1 MTVELG
7 DLALF
12 LFYKGKKLWRFT
24 TLSKFGKS
32 EWGKYLT
39 RISFLGTFFGWQE
52 TPICIDFFEV
62 GDVDGSV
69 DDRPRLWGGWLNHTF
84 TFSPKFQLCF
94 HVVARNLH
102 IIHPLSATWYP
113 GKSAAGVNF
122 TLNGCRPWMS
132 KRWNLGESGCL
143 DFPDH
148 TCLNMWW

>member
-1 MTVELG
+1 MTIALG

-39 RISFLGTFFGWQE
+39 QISFLGTFFRWQE
-52 TPICIDFFEV
+52 TPICIDHLKLTMLMEV
-62 GDVDGSV
+62 LMTDPIL
-69 DDRPRLWGGWLNHTF
+69 RRMTKPHFRLFPW
-84 TFSPKFQLCF
+84 FQLCF

-122 TLNGCRPWMS
+122 TLNGCRPGMS

-143 DFPDH
+143 EFPDH
-148 TCLNMWW
+148 TCMNMWW